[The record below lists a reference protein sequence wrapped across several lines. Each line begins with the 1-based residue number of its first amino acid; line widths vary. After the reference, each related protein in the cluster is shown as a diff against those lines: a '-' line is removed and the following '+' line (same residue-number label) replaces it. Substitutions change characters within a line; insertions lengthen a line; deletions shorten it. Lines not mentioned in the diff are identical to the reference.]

1 MNSHSQTD
9 PPTSPTPEPAIG
21 AYLQMQAGELD
32 RRWTAARRA
41 ALRTVV
47 PEYPLD
53 APEGELLAAAT
64 AADPAAVLRRVFDN
78 SHTLGLG
85 FRRFHRVDLTLPDLS
100 QLLPF
105 LSPPCTQGSFHR
117 DAAARESRTDR
128 LPCASPR
135 CSYWREALHGLTSG
149 LATAVYYSRVE
160 SPEGGSTRC
169 VDLLHVE
176 LQNEAR
182 YQPIPESM
190 QAPLVEAAE
199 KMGRIAPGATV
210 EYLGLMEGALHLQLH
225 QPGPACGLDL
235 NHSLVRTIERLI
247 PGLVVYDASPRAVLD
262 TH

>member
-9 PPTSPTPEPAIG
+9 PPTPPSPVRAGG
-21 AYLQMQAGELD
+21 ADLEIWAEELD

-41 ALRTVV
+41 ALRTIV
-47 PEYPLD
+47 PEYPVD

-64 AADPAAVLRRVFDN
+64 VADPAAVLRRVFDN

-85 FRRFHRVDLTLPDLS
+85 FRRFHRVDLTLIDLS
-100 QLLPF
+100 YLLPS
-105 LSPPCTQGSFHR
+105 LGAPCTQGSFQR

-128 LPCASPR
+128 LPCSSPR
-135 CSYWREALHGLTSG
+135 CAYWREALHGLTSG

-176 LQNEAR
+176 LQSDAR

-190 QAPLVEAAE
+190 RASLVEAAE

-210 EYLGLMEGALHLQLH
+210 EYLGLMEGALHLCLH

-235 NHSLVRTIERLI
+235 NHSLLRTIERLI
-247 PGLVVYDASPRAVLD
+247 PGLVVHDASPRAVLD
-262 TH
+262 AH